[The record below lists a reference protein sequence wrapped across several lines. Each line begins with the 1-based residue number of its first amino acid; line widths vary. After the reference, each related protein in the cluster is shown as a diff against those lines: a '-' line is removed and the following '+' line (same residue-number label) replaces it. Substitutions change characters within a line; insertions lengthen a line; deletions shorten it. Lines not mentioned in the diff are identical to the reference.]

1 MSVSQGLS
9 SLANSNPN
17 FSNQHIQDNI
27 TAATVAPWITRTKLI
42 AYRTDISV
50 ILTDNQKID
59 VYDSLNS
66 RAYLNIGRY
75 FQDLD
80 NHTFKILDGSLGE
93 TNANDTTTATFLE
106 HLSLVDGIQG
116 VYRSLYGTG
125 AEAAS
130 KGIDDFF
137 GSLRGT
143 LSSAV
148 DAVGQAAKII
158 VNSSLAQQTAYET
171 ALQNFNDHLDTLDD
185 SSFFDESTF
194 NALLSAIE
202 TTAANFDAV
211 LSTDAF
217 LNQKNSLTSN
227 RATIVAQI
235 IKETSNLGSI
245 RTYSSSLTNILTFKS
260 FTGNSTISDI
270 IAKSAQSSAWKD
282 YFNNYQ
288 TRFNQIN
295 PLYEEVPDSSEEG
308 QINAA
313 IKRKNLPDVGT
324 YLDTDAV
331 AKKATRD
338 TRLITKLKDY
348 GKSTDQIIEEAS
360 VLLGINITGK
370 DVYAQSKSLL
380 SNMDN
385 HDREIV
391 KQEILLHRQAST
403 NS

>member
-1 MSVSQGLS
+1 
-9 SLANSNPN
+9 
-17 FSNQHIQDNI
+17 
-27 TAATVAPWITRTKLI
+27 
-42 AYRTDISV
+42 
-50 ILTDNQKID
+50 
-59 VYDSLNS
+59 
-66 RAYLNIGRY
+66 
-75 FQDLD
+75 
-80 NHTFKILDGSLGE
+80 
-93 TNANDTTTATFLE
+93 
-106 HLSLVDGIQG
+106 VDGIQG

-143 LSSAV
+143 LASAV
-148 DAVGQAAKII
+148 DAVGKAAKII
-158 VNSSLAQQTAYET
+158 ASSSLAQQTAYET
-171 ALQNFNDHLDTLDD
+171 ALQNFDLHLDTLDD

-202 TTAANFDAV
+202 TTAANFDTV

-235 IKETSNLGSI
+235 DKEITNLGSI

-270 IAKSAQSSAWKD
+270 IAKSAQNSAWKD

-288 TRFNQIN
+288 TRFSQIN
-295 PLYEEVPDSSEEG
+295 PLYEEVSDSSEEG

-313 IKRKNLPDVGT
+313 LKRKNLPDVGT
-324 YLDTDAV
+324 YLDTDSV

-338 TRLITKLKDY
+338 TRLITKLRDN
-348 GKSTDQIIEEAS
+348 GKSTDQIIEEAC

>member
-1 MSVSQGLS
+1 MSVSKGLS

-27 TAATVAPWITRTKLI
+27 TSATVAPWITRTRLI

-50 ILTDNQKID
+50 ILTDNQKTD

-80 NHTFKILDGSLGE
+80 NHTFKIVDGSLGE
-93 TNANDTTTATFLE
+93 TSANDTTGSTFLE
-106 HLSLVDGIQG
+106 QLSLVDGIQG

-125 AEAAS
+125 AEAAD

-143 LSSAV
+143 LASAV

-158 VNSSLAQQTAYET
+158 ASASLAEQTAYET
-171 ALQNFNDHLDTLDD
+171 ALQNFNTHLDTLDD

-194 NALLSAIE
+194 NALLSTIE
-202 TTAANFDAV
+202 TTAANFDTV
-211 LSTDAF
+211 LSTDTF
-217 LNQKNSLTSN
+217 LNQKNSLTSD
-227 RATIVAQI
+227 RANIVAQI
-235 IKETSNLGSI
+235 NKEITNLGSI

-270 IAKSAQSSAWKD
+270 IAKSSQNSAWKD

-295 PLYEEVPDSSEEG
+295 PLYDAVTDSSEAE

-313 IKRKNLPDVGT
+313 LKRKNLPDVAT
-324 YLDTDAV
+324 FLDLDNV
-331 AKKATRD
+331 AKKALRD
-338 TRLITKLKDY
+338 TRLMTRLGDS
-348 GKSTDQIIEEAS
+348 GKTTDQIIEQACK
-360 VLLGINITGK
+360 LLGINITAK
-370 DVYAQSKSLL
+370 DVYEQSKSLL
-380 SNMDN
+380 DSMNE
-385 HDREIV
+385 HDRNIV
-391 KQEILLHRQAST
+391 KQEIFLHIQAST